1 MKHIVKEKVKKLD
14 KLREEMFLISFLH
27 TKLLNHNNKDNLI
40 KQQLDCYSK
49 LLFVLEKRWQ
59 SLYYSN

>member
-14 KLREEMFLISFLH
+14 KLREEMFLINFLH
-27 TKLLNHNNKDNLI
+27 TKLFNHKNKDKLI
-40 KQQLDCYSK
+40 EQQLDCYYK

-59 SLYYSN
+59 SLYHSN